1 MSFTE
6 SKKKTIIDYTPK
18 RGGGGVHPIMAYVGR
33 PGPKGVPFLG
43 FRYMKQ

>member
-18 RGGGGVHPIMAYVGR
+18 GGGGLPIMAYVGR

-43 FRYMKQ
+43 FRYMKG